1 MAIRFSEVLGKMKGS
16 DLGPLLALTAQ
27 PDIIS
32 FAGGLPAPI
41 TFPLKE
47 LEEVAVKVRQEDGAG
62 AMQYGPSLGFMGLR
76 EAIAARMNRMYVP
89 MGMTEIRRS
98 VKEIMTEISAKNI
111 MIVTGS
117 QQGLD
122 ITGRVFLD
130 KDDVVLIESPSY
142 LGAIGAFALEQP
154 KFVEV
159 PTDGEGMIPEELEK
173 LIQTTERVKFIY
185 VIPNYQNPTGICW
198 SLERRRKLME
208 LATKYEIPV
217 FEDNPYGD
225 LRFEGEEIAP
235 LISMDPKHLVMYSG
249 TFSKTLAP
257 GMRLAW
263 MVCNDDIL
271 AKMDLVKGS
280 TDLHTPS
287 VTQREVALYMQ
298 NYDFERHVEENCRL
312 YAHRRDVMCDAIKK
326 HFPADVKCTYPHGG
340 LFLWVELPD
349 GCDARDLFAE
359 AIKRKVAYVPGDS
372 FFPASG
378 KRNYFRLNFS
388 YNDDEKTV
396 EGIRRL
402 AEALKSYLTVK

>member
-1 MAIRFSEVLGKMKGS
+1 
-16 DLGPLLALTAQ
+16 
-27 PDIIS
+27 
-32 FAGGLPAPI
+32 
-41 TFPLKE
+41 
-47 LEEVAVKVRQEDGAG
+47 
-62 AMQYGPSLGFMGLR
+62 
-76 EAIAARMNRMYVP
+76 
-89 MGMTEIRRS
+89 
-98 VKEIMTEISAKNI
+98 
-111 MIVTGS
+111 
-117 QQGLD
+117 
-122 ITGRVFLD
+122 
-130 KDDVVLIESPSY
+130 
-142 LGAIGAFALEQP
+142 
-154 KFVEV
+154 
-159 PTDGEGMIPEELEK
+159 LEK
-173 LIQTTERVKFIY
+173 LNQTTERVKFIY

>member
-1 MAIRFSEVLGKMKGS
+1 MAICFSGVLAKMKGS

-32 FAGGLPAPI
+32 FAGGLPAPK
-41 TFPLKE
+41 TFPLKY
-47 LEEVAVKVRQEDGAG
+47 LTEVACKVREEDGAG

-76 EAIAARMNRMYVP
+76 EAIAERMNRMYMP
-89 MGMTEIRRS
+89 MGMEK
-98 VKEIMTEISAKNI
+98 VEAKNI

-122 ITGRVFLD
+122 IMGRVFLD

-154 KFVEV
+154 KFIEV

-173 LIQTTERVKFIY
+173 LLENTERVKFIY
-185 VIPNYQNPTGICW
+185 AIPNYQNPTGICW
-198 SLERRRKLME
+198 SLERRQKLME

-235 LISMDPKHLVMYSG
+235 LISMDPKHLVIYSG

-263 MVCNDDIL
+263 LVCNDEIL

-287 VTQREVALYMQ
+287 VTQREVAMYMK
-298 NYDFERHVEENCRL
+298 NYDFEGHVQENCQL
-312 YAHRRDVMCDAIKK
+312 YAHRRDIMCDSIKK
-326 HFPADVKCTYPHGG
+326 YFPENVHCTYPHGG
-340 LFLWVELPD
+340 LFLWVELPEN
-349 GCDARDLFAE
+349 CDSRELFAE

-378 KRNYFRLNFS
+378 KKNYFRLNFS
-388 YNDDEKTV
+388 YNDDAVIE
-396 EGIRRL
+396 EGIKRL
-402 AEALKSYLTVK
+402 GEAIKAYLK

>member
-1 MAIRFSEVLGKMKGS
+1 MAICFSEVLAKMTGS

-32 FAGGLPAPI
+32 FAGGLPAPK
-41 TFPLKE
+41 TFPIEE
-47 LEEVAVKVRQEDGAG
+47 LTEVACKVRQEDGAG

-76 EAIAARMNRMYVP
+76 EAIAERMNRMYMP
-89 MGMTEIRRS
+89 KGMDRIE
-98 VKEIMTEISAKNI
+98 AKNI

-173 LIQTTERVKFIY
+173 LLKNMERVKFIY
-185 VIPNYQNPTGICW
+185 AIPNYQNPTGICW
-198 SLERRRKLME
+198 SLERRQKLME
-208 LATKYEIPV
+208 LATQYEIPV

-235 LISMDPKHLVMYSG
+235 LISMDPKHLVIYSG

-263 MVCNDDIL
+263 IVCNDEIL

-287 VTQREVALYMQ
+287 VTQREVAMYMK
-298 NYDFERHVEENCRL
+298 NYDFEEHVQDNCRL
-312 YAHRRDVMCDAIKK
+312 YAHRRDIMCDSIKK
-326 HFPADVKCTYPHGG
+326 YFPENIHCTYPHGG
-340 LFLWVELPD
+340 LFLWVELPEN
-349 GCDARDLFAE
+349 CDSRELFKE
-359 AIKRKVAYVPGDS
+359 AVKRKVAYVPGDG

-378 KRNYFRLNFS
+378 KKNYFRLNFS
-388 YNDDEKTV
+388 YNDDDVIE
-396 EGIRRL
+396 EGIKRL
-402 AEALKSYLTVK
+402 GEAIRTYLQKK

>member
-1 MAIRFSEVLGKMKGS
+1 MAVQFSEVFSKMKGS

-32 FAGGLPAPI
+32 FAGGLPAPK
-41 TFPLKE
+41 TFPLDE
-47 LEEVAVKVRQEDGAG
+47 LTEIAIKVRKEDGAG

-76 EAIAARMNRMYVP
+76 EAIAERMNRMYGP
-89 MGMTEIRRS
+89 MGMEK
-98 VKEIMTEISAKNI
+98 VEPKNI
-111 MIVTGS
+111 MITTGS

-122 ITGRVFLD
+122 MTGRVFLD

-159 PTDGEGMIPEELEK
+159 PTDEEGMIPEELEK
-173 LIQTTERVKFIY
+173 LLQTTERVKFIY
-185 VIPNYQNPTGICW
+185 VIPNYQNPTGMCW
-198 SLERRRKLME
+198 TLERRQKLME

-235 LISMDPKHLVMYSG
+235 LISMDPKRLVIYSSS
-249 TFSKTLAP
+249 FSKTLCP

-263 MVCNDDIL
+263 LVVNDEMM
-271 AKMDLVKGS
+271 AKFDLVKGS

-287 VTQREVALYMQ
+287 VTQREVALYMK
-298 NYDFERHVEENCRL
+298 NYDFEGHIADNCKL
-312 YAHRRDVMCDAIKK
+312 YAHRRDVMCQAIKDY
-326 HFPADVKCTYPHGG
+326 FPGDVKASYPHGG
-340 LFLWVELPD
+340 LFLWVELPEN
-349 GCDARDLFAE
+349 CNARELFQY
-359 AIKRKVAYVPGDS
+359 AIERKVAYVPGDS

-378 KRNYFRLNFS
+378 KKNYFRLNFS
-388 YNDDEKTV
+388 YNDDEVIV
-396 EGIRRL
+396 EGIKRL
-402 AEALKSYLTVK
+402 ADAMKAYLEAK

>member
-89 MGMTEIRRS
+89 MGMTEI
-98 VKEIMTEISAKNI
+98 SAKNI

-142 LGAIGAFALEQP
+142 LALEQP

>member
-1 MAIRFSEVLGKMKGS
+1 MAIHFSEVLSKMKGS

-32 FAGGLPAPI
+32 FAGGLPAPR

-47 LEEVAVKVRQEDGAG
+47 LTEVAVKVREEDGAG

-76 EAIAARMNRMYVP
+76 QAIADRMNRMYCP
-89 MGMTEIRRS
+89 MGMDK
-98 VKEIMTEISAKNI
+98 VDPKNI
-111 MIVTGS
+111 MITTGS

-122 ITGRVFLD
+122 ITGRVFID

-159 PTDGEGMIPEELEK
+159 PTDDQGMIPEELDK
-173 LIQTTERVKFIY
+173 ILATTDKVKFIY

-198 SLERRRKLME
+198 SLERRQKFME
-208 LATKYEIPV
+208 VVTKYEIPV

-235 LISMDPKHLVMYSG
+235 LVSMDPKHLVIYSG

-263 MVCNDDIL
+263 LVCNDEIL

-280 TDLHTPS
+280 TDLSTPC
-287 VTQREVALYMQ
+287 VTQREVAMYME
-298 NYDFERHVEENCRL
+298 NYDFEGHIKENCKL

-326 HFPADVKCTYPHGG
+326 YFPSDVKSTYPHGG
-340 LFLWVELPD
+340 LFLWVELPE
-349 GCDARDLFAE
+349 GCDARDLFKY
-359 AIKRKVAYVPGDS
+359 AIERKVAYVPGDS

-388 YNDDEKTV
+388 YNDDDVIEDGVK
-396 EGIRRL
+396 RL
-402 AEALKSYLTVK
+402 ADALKAYLADEK

>member
-1 MAIRFSEVLGKMKGS
+1 
-16 DLGPLLALTAQ
+16 
-27 PDIIS
+27 
-32 FAGGLPAPI
+32 
-41 TFPLKE
+41 
-47 LEEVAVKVRQEDGAG
+47 
-62 AMQYGPSLGFMGLR
+62 
-76 EAIAARMNRMYVP
+76 
-89 MGMTEIRRS
+89 
-98 VKEIMTEISAKNI
+98 

-271 AKMDLVKGS
+271 AKWIWLKDPLTFIHLPLHSVKWHS
-280 TDLHTPS
+280 TCRIMTLKDMSRKIADYTLIDVMS
-287 VTQREVALYMQ
+287 CVTQ
-298 NYDFERHVEENCRL
+298 
-312 YAHRRDVMCDAIKK
+312 
-326 HFPADVKCTYPHGG
+326 
-340 LFLWVELPD
+340 
-349 GCDARDLFAE
+349 
-359 AIKRKVAYVPGDS
+359 
-372 FFPASG
+372 
-378 KRNYFRLNFS
+378 
-388 YNDDEKTV
+388 
-396 EGIRRL
+396 
-402 AEALKSYLTVK
+402 

>member
-1 MAIRFSEVLGKMKGS
+1 MAIHFSEVLGKMKGS

-89 MGMTEIRRS
+89 MG
-98 VKEIMTEISAKNI
+98 MTEISAKNI

-280 TDLHTPS
+280 PDLHTPS

-359 AIKRKVAYVPGDS
+359 AIKRKVAYGDS

>member
-1 MAIRFSEVLGKMKGS
+1 MAIHFSEVLGKMKGS

-89 MGMTEIRRS
+89 MGMTEI
-98 VKEIMTEISAKNI
+98 SAKNI

-159 PTDGEGMIPEELEK
+159 PTDGEGMIPKELEK

-185 VIPNYQNPTGICW
+185 VIPNYPTGICW

-287 VTQREVALYMQ
+287 VTQREVALYMR

-396 EGIRRL
+396 EASGVLQKR
-402 AEALKSYLTVK
+402 

>member
-1 MAIRFSEVLGKMKGS
+1 MYYGDSFSEVLGKMKGS

-89 MGMTEIRRS
+89 MG
-98 VKEIMTEISAKNI
+98 MTEISAKNI

-271 AKMDLVKGS
+271 AKWIWLKDPPTFIHLLLHSVKWHS
-280 TDLHTPS
+280 TCRIMTLKDMSRKIADYTLIGVMS
-287 VTQREVALYMQ
+287 CVTQ
-298 NYDFERHVEENCRL
+298 
-312 YAHRRDVMCDAIKK
+312 
-326 HFPADVKCTYPHGG
+326 
-340 LFLWVELPD
+340 
-349 GCDARDLFAE
+349 
-359 AIKRKVAYVPGDS
+359 
-372 FFPASG
+372 
-378 KRNYFRLNFS
+378 
-388 YNDDEKTV
+388 
-396 EGIRRL
+396 
-402 AEALKSYLTVK
+402 

>member
-1 MAIRFSEVLGKMKGS
+1 MAIHFSEVLGKMKGS

-89 MGMTEIRRS
+89 MG
-98 VKEIMTEISAKNI
+98 MTEISAKNI

-217 FEDNPYGD
+217 
-225 LRFEGEEIAP
+225 IAP